1 VWRVCGAVALNSDV
15 VLAAEGARI
24 AGERAAAASAQQE
37 QQSSLSLLRD
47 QALAAETERDQKN
60 LEYGDIS
67 AAARA
72 QIIKA
77 LFQLEG
83 KAGFS
88 KIKGKNAEVK
98 FLEEYEGDV
107 HDVLAGPLPAAGAA
121 AAAGATAAA
130 GGGDAAGAAGAA
142 ASANSATAAAA
153 ANGRSIE
160 DIDLAIAEEIKVK
173 QASEA
178 RLTALLA
185 ERKARSAAE
194 RPAA

>member
-1 VWRVCGAVALNSDV
+1 M
-15 VLAAEGARI
+15 
-24 AGERAAAASAQQE
+24 
-37 QQSSLSLLRD
+37 
-47 QALAAETERDQKN
+47 
-60 LEYGDIS
+60 
-67 AAARA
+67 
-72 QIIKA
+72 
-77 LFQLEG
+77 
-83 KAGFS
+83 
-88 KIKGKNAEVK
+88 
-98 FLEEYEGDV
+98 
-107 HDVLAGPLPAAGAA
+107 HDMLAGPLPAAGST
-121 AAAGATAAA
+121 AAAGAIAAA

-178 RLTALLA
+178 RLAALLV